1 MEKFINVRSSW
12 FVALFRTSVSCWSA
26 WLFYYWKCTLLKT
39 PTVLG
44 ELSFFQYCHFFLVY
58 FEALFLGAH
67 IFVIVMFSWCIDPFI
82 IIQCSFLFLV
92 TTSMLKSFFLDIN
105 VANTPFFGYCLCGL
119 SFPIVLLLLS
129 PYLCLWI

>member
-12 FVALFRTSVSCWSA
+12 FVVLFRTSVFLLICLA
-26 WLFYYWKCTLLKT
+26 ILLLKVH
-39 PTVLG
+39 TVEDSSCSG
-44 ELSFFQYCHFFLVY
+44 WIIFQYCHFFLVY